1 MSKHNEY
8 LYETD
13 GAARAEYSAVMEARE
28 QAKESEETAELKKRI
43 AELESQADF
52 EMGQKAIAREQRN
65 KVTKRNAEL
74 EEAGSKHIEIC
85 ERHVSTR
92 KYLEKRIADLVA
104 EHVVDEILKDERI
117 AELQQCLL
125 EYVNATERLWTGSNE
140 VERVEEKATILL
152 AKGGDV

>member
-43 AELESQADF
+43 A
-52 EMGQKAIAREQRN
+52 
-65 KVTKRNAEL
+65 
-74 EEAGSKHIEIC
+74 
-85 ERHVSTR
+85 
-92 KYLEKRIADLVA
+92 DLVA

-125 EYVNATERLWTGSNE
+125 EYVNATERLWTESDELE
-140 VERVEEKATILL
+140 VLEEKATILL
-152 AKGGDV
+152 AKGNAL